1 MASEFSLAKTP
12 IGRYFA
18 SMAEMGVM
26 RVFVEHGIF
35 DAIPD
40 EGISLEDLATK
51 LKVDYKLIERF
62 AAFLLS
68 IGVLTSPAPG
78 HVAHSPSSKAFTD
91 PRVAQFYSYL
101 FDFFMGPTTRW
112 TAYFAENGLAE
123 PPRSNRS
130 PGGFALGMPD
140 KTAYEIMAAIPGLA
154 TRMNG
159 AMAIDGDIPVTGVYD
174 FSWIATYAAGDEKR
188 VLIVDVAGG
197 KGQALKDILEETP
210 AIPAARCVLQDQP
223 HVIDEAVA
231 EHKHS
236 AVLGPVKK
244 VGSSIFGE
252 QPTKG
257 ALVYY
262 IRRVLNDW
270 SDHEA
275 LQILKNVRAA
285 CAEDSR
291 VLIAEYL
298 RPEQPSVYTSTVDMF
313 ILNIGGKV
321 RSEKTFGELAA
332 KAGLEIVS
340 VARHDKTESAVVELA
355 LI

>member
-1 MASEFSLAKTP
+1 MASEFSLAETP

-231 EHKHS
+231 EHKDS

-257 ALVYY
+257 
-262 IRRVLNDW
+262 I
-270 SDHEA
+270 E
-275 LQILKNVRAA
+275 I
-285 CAEDSR
+285 ETSR
-291 VLIAEYL
+291 D
-298 RPEQPSVYTSTVDMF
+298 TSF
-313 ILNIGGKV
+313 RG
-321 RSEKTFGELAA
+321 
-332 KAGLEIVS
+332 
-340 VARHDKTESAVVELA
+340 
-355 LI
+355 